1 MCTINL
7 GHSLGECNPISDYVL
22 ACLGNLLTAIG
33 NSHVNLIM
41 FEPTEYGSLD
51 DAATTCFDGL
61 TNSMLPAILYFLCKS
76 DRLPILQ
83 IEFLFRSANDAH

>member
-1 MCTINL
+1 MI
-7 GHSLGECNPISDYVL
+7 
-22 ACLGNLLTAIG
+22 
-33 NSHVNLIM
+33 
-41 FEPTEYGSLD
+41 EPTEYGSLD

-61 TNSMLPAILYFLCKS
+61 TDSMLPAILYFLCKS